1 MVRFGDRARG
11 QDGRQDRGH
20 DRPQNGRL
28 GHGAGRS
35 PPGQRVLRLV
45 KTRAVP
51 VALYLIVMS
60 LLVRVSLTGAE
71 AMGYNWQWYRIPDY
85 LYRLTDDGFQW
96 GEISIG
102 LVSTLTLSLQAFL
115 MAMTGGLLVALLRL
129 SNLVVGRALATVF
142 LEFVRNM
149 PLLVLL
155 YLFYYV
161 LGPIFDLDRYM
172 ASVLCLGVY
181 HAALV
186 SEIFRAGI
194 GSVGTG
200 QWEAARSVGLSTGQA
215 YRFVILPQSIKIML
229 PPMAG
234 EAVHMVKSSAIVS
247 VIAVVELTTTGRN
260 IIADTYLSFEVWFT
274 IAAVYLAITLTLSIF
289 VTFLEKRYAVKT

>member
-1 MVRFGDRARG
+1 MVERTGVIGGKGILA
-11 QDGRQDRGH
+11 
-20 DRPQNGRL
+20 N
-28 GHGAGRS
+28 GAGMQS
-35 PPGQRVLRLV
+35 ALRLV
-45 KTRAVP
+45 KSKVFP
-51 VALYLIVMS
+51 VAMY
-60 LLVRVSLTGAE
+60 LLVIYLLIRVSLTGAE

-102 LVSTLTLSLQAFL
+102 LVRTVTLSLQAFAL
-115 MAMTGGLLVALLRL
+115 ALTAGLLVALLRL
-129 SNLVVGRALATVF
+129 SKLVVGTAIAVVF

-161 LGPIFDLDRYM
+161 LGPIFGLDRYA

-194 GSVGTG
+194 RAVGVG
-200 QWEAARSVGLSTGQA
+200 QWEAAQSIGMSTGQA
-215 YRFVILPQSIKIML
+215 YRFVILPQAIRFLI
-229 PPMAG
+229 PPMTG

-247 VIAVVELTTTGRN
+247 VIAVAELTTTGRN
-260 IIADTYLSFEVWFT
+260 IISDTYLSFEIWFT
-274 IAAVYLAITLTLSIF
+274 IAAVYLVLTVTLSVF
-289 VTFLEKRYAVKT
+289 ASFMERRFAVRT

>member
-1 MVRFGDRARG
+1 MAEMTGGAVVRDFGRS
-11 QDGRQDRGH
+11 
-20 DRPQNGRL
+20 
-28 GHGAGRS
+28 GAGGRAN
-35 PPGQRVLRLV
+35 RLRNALGLV
-45 KTRAVP
+45 KSRALP
-51 VALYLIVMS
+51 VALYLLVMY
-60 LLVRVSLTGAE
+60 LLVRVALTGAE

-96 GEISIG
+96 GEISVG
-102 LVSTLTLSLQAFL
+102 LVTTLALSLQAFL
-115 MAMTGGLLVALLRL
+115 IALAAGLLVALLRL
-129 SNLVVGRALATVF
+129 SNLVVGSALAVAF

-161 LGPIFDLDRYM
+161 LGPIFALDRYA

-194 GSVGTG
+194 LGECG
-200 QWEAARSVGLSTGQA
+200 QWEAARSIGLSTGQA
-215 YRFVILPQSIKIML
+215 YRFVILPQSIKFML

-234 EAVHMVKSSAIVS
+234 EVVHLVKSSAIVS

-274 IAAVYLAITLTLSIF
+274 VAAVYLAITLTLSIF
-289 VTFLEKRYAVKT
+289 VTFLEKRYAVRT